1 MALGESFRTTVD
13 AARLGRQWAWTAIY
27 TDLAPQVLGY
37 LRANGAPDPDDLAGE
52 VFLRL
57 VQDIGRF
64 DGDEAHFRSWV
75 FTIAHHRMID
85 ERRRRTR
92 RPEAPLS
99 LETLTCAD
107 PIGDVEQEALDRLSS
122 DGVEAA
128 IRRCVPDQ
136 RDVLLLRVLAG
147 LSLAETAEVVGKSI
161 GAVKALQR
169 RGVAAIAREIAREG
183 VPL

>member
-1 MALGESFRTTVD
+1 LPLGESFQTTVD
-13 AARLGRQWAWTAIY
+13 AARQGAQWAWRAIY
-27 TDLAPQVLGY
+27 TDLAPQVIGY
-37 LRANGAPDPDDLAGE
+37 LRAHGCPDPDDLAGE

-64 DGDEAHFRSWV
+64 KGDEAHFRSWIFV
-75 FTIAHHRMID
+75 IAHHRMID
-85 ERRRRTR
+85 DRRRRTR
-92 RPEAPLS
+92 RPEAPLI
-99 LETLTCAD
+99 LETLHSSD

-136 RDVLLLRVLAG
+136 RDVLLLRVVAG
-147 LSLAETAEVVGKSI
+147 LSLAETAEVVGKTI

-169 RGVAAIAREIAREG
+169 RGVAAIAREFTREG